1 MADAPAPAPSA
12 EDELATKIL
21 RQVEYYFS
29 DDSYP
34 FDDYIRSQET
44 DGWTPLAT
52 IAAFKKMVSYTTD
65 LDVIRSALKASDA
78 IDLDDKGDNLK
89 RRYVTP
95 DQDPNKERTVHASG
109 FGVDGGKDAV
119 EKNIGKALERFGSV
133 EDVRALRNLSQD
145 GRLLDGSAFVR
156 FAKKEDAESAVE
168 MSGCVI
174 SGRKIGLMPSVDW
187 FTRLEKKRASMK
199 KKREEKDKR
208 PPVPKKENIPG
219 CVLRFEKLESVPE
232 CSREDLRSCCEKAG
246 GQVKYVEFSR
256 GDAIGHVRLGAPGI
270 LEKLTSEPFI
280 KDVKV
285 SASVLDGDAEK
296 DYYARLEETAAAS
309 RKRGGGR
316 RGGGRRG
323 KRQRN

>member
-1 MADAPAPAPSA
+1 MAEAPAPAPSA

-34 FDDYIRSQET
+34 FDDYIKSQEK
-44 DGWTPLAT
+44 DGWVPLT
-52 IAAFKKMVSYTTD
+52 VIAAFKKMVSYTTD
-65 LDVIRSALKASDA
+65 LDVIRTALKASDA
-78 IDLDDKGDNLK
+78 LDLDEQGDNL
-89 RRYVTP
+89 RRRFVTP
-95 DQDPNKERTVHASG
+95 DKDPHKERIVHASG

-119 EKNIGKALERFGSV
+119 ETNIGKALERFGSV

-156 FAKKEDAESAVE
+156 FEKVEDAQSAVE

-174 SGRKIGLMPSVDW
+174 SGRKIGLMASVDW

-199 KKREEKDKR
+199 RKRDEKGKR
-208 PPVPKKENIPG
+208 PPQPKKENVPG
-219 CVLRFEKLESVPE
+219 CVLRFEKLEGVPE
-232 CSREDLRSCCEKAG
+232 CSREDLRSVCEKAG
-246 GQVKYVEFSR
+246 GSVKYVEFSR
-256 GDAIGHVRLGAPGI
+256 GDAVGHVRLGAPGI
-270 LEKLTSEPFI
+270 LDKLTAEPSI
-280 KDVKV
+280 KDTKV
-285 SASVLDGDAEK
+285 TASVLDGDAEK
-296 DYYARLEETAAAS
+296 DYYARLDETAAAS